1 MTTPSVTIV
10 DSKYGD
16 WKGLYING
24 ILAYEAKYITA
35 IDVLDVLCIKYELKS
50 VNRDYRFCMPEDES
64 DCK

>member
-35 IDVLDVLCIKYELKS
+35 NDVLDALHIEYELKS
-50 VNRDYRFCMPEDES
+50 VNNDYRFNMPKSES
-64 DCK
+64 ECK